1 MENKIISLWLPIKP
15 ISSREKYTLM
25 RSICDNDLL
34 ASGPRIDNPKAA
46 GGGIFA
52 SLPKTKELDP
62 TKPCKSHQLELNS
75 FD

>member
-1 MENKIISLWLPIKP
+1 
-15 ISSREKYTLM
+15 M

-34 ASGPRIDNPKAA
+34 ASGPRIDNLKAA

-52 SLPKTKELDP
+52 SLPQTKELDP